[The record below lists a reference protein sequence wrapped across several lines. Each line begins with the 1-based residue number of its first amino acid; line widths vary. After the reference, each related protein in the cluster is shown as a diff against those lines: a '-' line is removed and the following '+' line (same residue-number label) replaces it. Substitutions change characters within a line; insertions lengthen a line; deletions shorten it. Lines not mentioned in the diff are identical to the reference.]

1 MNIENI
7 KNKNCAKVKKIH
19 SFNSLKPT
27 RPPEIQK
34 PFLTPNNHRKHE
46 AVSQYNKVKIKKNQ
60 IPPWEISTTKYNPL
74 HVNDVT
80 NNQNKNYHLRENVI
94 RKVKSDLNL
103 KTSKNSILSDITY
116 SASFLMINKDR
127 SYDRKKDQT
136 SEILTST
143 RLVEKDDRA
152 RVKSRKIKNKFSNKY
167 VQNKIDSNSRKKS
180 FTSLPRPKGNKPLSR
195 RTNSLGEYH
204 G

>member
-1 MNIENI
+1 VS
-7 KNKNCAKVKKIH
+7 KVK
-19 SFNSLKPT
+19 S
-27 RPPEIQK
+27 
-34 PFLTPNNHRKHE
+34 
-46 AVSQYNKVKIKKNQ
+46 KKNQ

-80 NNQNKNYHLRENVI
+80 NNQNKNYQLRENVI

-116 SASFLMINKDR
+116 SASFLMIKKDR

-143 RLVEKDDRA
+143 RLVEKDDRV
-152 RVKSRKIKNKFSNKY
+152 RVKSRKIKKSFSNKY

-180 FTSLPRPKGNKPLSR
+180 LNSLPRPKGNKPLSR